1 MEQKEIKRGLADAKR
16 KLDCGFYVTDCV
28 AKKKRTLNILN
39 VCSFKYS
46 NLQVYMLEPINLIES

>member
-1 MEQKEIKRGLADAKR
+1 MQRGNLIVDFMLQIA
-16 KLDCGFYVTDCV
+16 LQ
-28 AKKKRTLNILN
+28 KKRTLNILN

>member
-1 MEQKEIKRGLADAKR
+1 MQRGNLIVDFMLQIA
-16 KLDCGFYVTDCV
+16 LQ
-28 AKKKRTLNILN
+28 KKKRTLNILN